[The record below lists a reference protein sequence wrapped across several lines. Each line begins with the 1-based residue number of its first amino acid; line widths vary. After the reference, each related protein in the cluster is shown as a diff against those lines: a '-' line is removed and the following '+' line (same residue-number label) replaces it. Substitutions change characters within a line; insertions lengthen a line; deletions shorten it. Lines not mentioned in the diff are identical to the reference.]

1 MDTKV
6 TLNREL
12 GMKEGIS
19 ITTGTVVGVGLFT
32 TGAQCVG
39 IMGSGII
46 LLTFISLLICIL
58 PAFMYAEMGAALPY
72 AGGTYNYAKRAI
84 NVPVAN
90 IAAWHY
96 LLALI
101 AMCSTESLAFS
112 NYFSWIFKGA
122 GLNVAID
129 NRIIAAALML
139 FFVFINYKGVK
150 VSGKWQNAFVY
161 FFWSVSAV
169 WMLYMIQH
177 VDFGNFVPEQMA
189 TFPGFKAWMEILTW
203 IWWCYAGFETCVGM
217 GGEIKYP
224 QIQIPRA
231 LFLSPFIIFAINAL
245 FQWFLAGLV
254 PLAEQSSLA
263 AAVAPYAEGL
273 EKAGYMGFPIILL
286 CCGIAFGG
294 DFSTLNPGV
303 EVPSRYLYQMG
314 LDGCLPGVFG
324 KLHPKYR
331 TPHVAII
338 FVGIVAFLLIL
349 TNSIN
354 FVAQINICSLFWS
367 YIIGFIS
374 FAELRRKEPDLP
386 RPYRAPWATFS
397 VVSSVIIYALMGWSC
412 GWEHVGISFVVTGC
426 ALLFYLVYGRKRAVS
441 QEEIKAI
448 QAAEAATLEEDIPDD
463 ATKARM
469 DAEYRKW
476 KIAVGAITIVAI
488 LLYVISF
495 VL

>member
-1 MDTKV
+1 
-6 TLNREL
+6 
-12 GMKEGIS
+12 
-19 ITTGTVVGVGLFT
+19 
-32 TGAQCVG
+32 
-39 IMGSGII
+39 
-46 LLTFISLLICIL
+46 
-58 PAFMYAEMGAALPY
+58 
-72 AGGTYNYAKRAI
+72 
-84 NVPVAN
+84 
-90 IAAWHY
+90 
-96 LLALI
+96 
-101 AMCSTESLAFS
+101 
-112 NYFSWIFKGA
+112 
-122 GLNVAID
+122 
-129 NRIIAAALML
+129 
-139 FFVFINYKGVK
+139 
-150 VSGKWQNAFVY
+150 
-161 FFWSVSAV
+161 
-169 WMLYMIQH
+169 
-177 VDFGNFVPEQMA
+177 
-189 TFPGFKAWMEILTW
+189 
-203 IWWCYAGFETCVGM
+203 
-217 GGEIKYP
+217 
-224 QIQIPRA
+224 
-231 LFLSPFIIFAINAL
+231 
-245 FQWFLAGLV
+245 
-254 PLAEQSSLA
+254 
-263 AAVAPYAEGL
+263 
-273 EKAGYMGFPIILL
+273 MGFPIILL

-448 QAAEAATLEEDIPDD
+448 QAAEAATLEKDIPDD
-463 ATKARM
+463 ATKGQNGCGIQKVENCRRRYYHCSDFAVCDFFRALMWYNIRVSVYVYIQPAR
-469 DAEYRKW
+469 
-476 KIAVGAITIVAI
+476 
-488 LLYVISF
+488 LL
-495 VL
+495 